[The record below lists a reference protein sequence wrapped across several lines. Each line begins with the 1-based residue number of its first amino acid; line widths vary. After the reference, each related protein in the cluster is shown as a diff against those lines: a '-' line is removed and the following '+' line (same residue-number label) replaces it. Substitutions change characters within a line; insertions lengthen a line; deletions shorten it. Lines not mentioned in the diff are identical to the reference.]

1 MLKEKVKEKRFGS
14 VRLQMFATEQT
25 YTGER
30 SNLGYKLFSGK
41 TLIFQGEDF
50 RPSAMDAID
59 SDAAAF
65 TLLGFL
71 TLKPGDTDREHFDD
85 YTPAQLEWCQSAE
98 AERISRAVYEFEE
111 RESRKRRRAA

>member
-1 MLKEKVKEKRFGS
+1 MLKEKIKEKRFGS
-14 VRLQMFATEQT
+14 VRLQIFATERT
-25 YTGER
+25 YTGSR
-30 SNLGYKLFSGK
+30 PKLGYKLFSGG

-50 RPSAMDAID
+50 GPSPMHAID

-65 TLLGFL
+65 ALLGFL
-71 TLKPGDTDREHFDD
+71 TLKPGDTDREYFQD

>member
-65 TLLGFL
+65 SLLGFL
-71 TLKPGDTDREHFDD
+71 TLQPGDTDREPSTYKYIPEEFN
-85 YTPAQLEWCQSAE
+85 TAETKCQLPS
-98 AERISRAVYEFEE
+98 V
-111 RESRKRRRAA
+111 